1 MCLPVCDS
9 VLAWQRTERDP
20 KLLPPTNTFYQYISV
35 RPVQSGQGN
44 TQQSPL
50 FNLVREPSCPTPG
63 WKQTK
68 AWHGSFQLEE
78 NRKSV
83 FFIAVIFDSTRLN
96 QEQDKNLLQ
105 RLIWAL
111 FLEFIQSLNTKSGTN
126 LTLISLAPART
137 RKPRLRISSTHSE
150 QRNLL
155 SIWFDAF
162 IHNSKSIFNFSP
174 LSWSSKG
181 GC

>member
-1 MCLPVCDS
+1 MFGC
-9 VLAWQRTERDP
+9 
-20 KLLPPTNTFYQYISV
+20 Y
-35 RPVQSGQGN
+35 GGN
-44 TQQSPL
+44 TAVEVICS
-50 FNLVREPSCPTPG
+50 SCPTTG

-181 GC
+181 GCKHWEQKDRLHYWCKFAEIFL